1 MEHPAHITP
10 PGLPRERRA
19 CLIWL
24 RSAAALHLA
33 HRKLGTVSVKRMPIA
48 HRPSPAPPLNC
59 DREISIS
66 AVGANNICSLD
77 RNLRLT

>member
-33 HRKLGTVSVKRMPIA
+33 HRKLGTVSVKRMRA
-48 HRPSPAPPLNC
+48 SHRPPEL
-59 DREISIS
+59 
-66 AVGANNICSLD
+66 
-77 RNLRLT
+77 